1 MEMEMDSVIKFVPL
15 IGFEEDYEIMNEYPF
30 MIRNRKTGN
39 ILKEF
44 KRINNIDN
52 DYICVCLNTKI
63 YPKHVLIAKQYILN
77 DDPINNTIIDHIN
90 RDKTDYHLDNL
101 RWTNQSENC
110 KNRTSHKGVV
120 YEFVD
125 DIPDDSIIVEKYG
138 EHTFFGYYYFDNAF
152 YYYNGV
158 QYRKLYPSKNRSGS
172 LYVCMRDIN
181 NRRVNLFYDKFKAIY
196 DLI

>member
-1 MEMEMDSVIKFVPL
+1 MESDSVIKFVPL
-15 IGFEEDYEIMNEYPF
+15 LGFEDDYEIMNEYPF

-44 KRINNIDN
+44 KRLNNVDN

-63 YPKHVLIAKQYILN
+63 FPKHVLIAKQFIPN

-90 RDKTDYHLDNL
+90 RDKTDYHLKNL

-110 KNRTSHKGVV
+110 KNRTSHKGVI

-125 DIPDDSIIVEKYG
+125 DIPDDSITVERYG
-138 EHTFFGYYYFDNAF
+138 EHSFFGYYYYDNTF
-152 YYYNGV
+152 YHFNGI
-158 QYRKLYPSKNRSGS
+158 QYRKLYPLKNRSGS
-172 LYVCMRDIN
+172 LYVSMRDIN
-181 NRRVNLFYDKFKAIY
+181 NKRVNIFYAKFKELY